1 MNNESDK
8 TSSAGE
14 PAELGC
20 VPLTDA
26 EIRNAG
32 FRTVSAFVREEKSK
46 NAIRVAKSRSKAEE
60 SGLKQLNVRA
70 HPDIHDVLKE
80 IAKRT
85 AKQPNLLL
93 DTLRDIANSKHAG
106 REEDLAVPV
115 TFGQHDKFE
124 REAYQLGMRLRLLTG
139 WRRYLLMR
147 LGILS

>member
-1 MNNESDK
+1 M
-8 TSSAGE
+8 GE
-14 PAELGC
+14 LRELGS

-60 SGLKQLNVRA
+60 SGLKQLNIRA
-70 HPDIHDVLKE
+70 HPDIHHVLKE

-93 DTLRDIANSKHAG
+93 DTLRDISRSKGSG
-106 REEDLAVPV
+106 REEAPVVAVS
-115 TFGQHDKFE
+115 FGQHDKFE
-124 REAYQLGMRLRLLTG
+124 REAYQLGMRLRSLTG
-139 WRRYLLMR
+139 WRRYLLIR